1 MRPTGLSFLPIPSR
15 FRAGLIVVSAVLF
28 LAAVPAGPVRAA
40 DDPRSIGEWLERLE
54 RAEATYQ
61 EAWSVLV
68 QDLATGDVVLAYEPK
83 RLVIPASNRKIATFA
98 LALERFGPEYRF
110 STQLGLT
117 PGARNDEGWI
127 TSSLV
132 MQSNGDPSFSR
143 KYLRNQNPA
152 DYLQGWIRHL
162 DTLGLTRFQGAFFI
176 DASAFG
182 AEQQIYP
189 DTWDYDNRHQSFA
202 AIPSALA
209 INDNLIQVRATPS
222 SEKWAVGRIR
232 LYPDAGGLGLRNET
246 RTVTG
251 RTRGLKAEFSVDGQ
265 DLLVSGGLGQRA
277 GTQVVNVPL
286 ARPLDYIRSLV
297 EAALKA
303 EGIEV
308 QGGVHVLTDPRQA
321 GGLRVDRIVARHEGP
336 PLPELLGTMM
346 RESDNF
352 LAEQFWRAAAH
363 RATGLGTVEAARR
376 TEQEWLNRHGLPWV
390 EPGYDGSG
398 LSRLNQISAEG
409 QVAVLRAIFGSPYG
423 AYLFHS
429 LPASGR
435 NGTLKRRDFDANN
448 GRVLAKTG
456 TLTGVSALSGF
467 ILDEQERPRW
477 VFSMIGNAPRGTK
490 GRLTVRQN
498 QIMKLLIQK
507 LDGRES
513 PLPERVPMKRRER
526 GLKVYVEHPS

>member
-1 MRPTGLSFLPIPSR
+1 MRQPGLSFHAIQPG
-15 FRAGLIVVSAVLF
+15 FRAGVTALLAGLF
-28 LAAVPAGPVRAA
+28 LVLPSFPAVGASG
-40 DDPRSIGEWLERLE
+40 DPRSIGDWLERLD
-54 RAEATYQ
+54 RAERTYH
-61 EAWSVLV
+61 EEWSVLV
-68 QDLATGDVVLAYEPK
+68 ADLATGEVVLSYEPD

-132 MQSNGDPSFSR
+132 LQSNGDPTFSR
-143 KYLRNQNPA
+143 KHLRNQNPA
-152 DYLQGWIRHL
+152 EYLQGWIRHL
-162 DTLGLTRFQGAFFI
+162 DTLGLIRFQGAFFI

-182 AEQQIYP
+182 TEQQIYP
-189 DTWDYDNRHQSFA
+189 DTWDYDNRRQSFA
-202 AIPSALA
+202 AIPSAIA
-209 INDNLIQVRATPS
+209 INDNLIRVSAYPA
-222 SEKWAVGRIR
+222 SEKWAAGRIH
-232 LYPDAGGLGLRNET
+232 LYPASGGLGLRNET

-251 RTRGLKAEFSVDGQ
+251 RTLGLKAEFSVDGRE
-265 DLLVSGGLGQRA
+265 LLVSGGLGQRS
-277 GTQVVNVPL
+277 GTQVLSVPL
-286 ARPLDYIRSLV
+286 ARPLDYMKSLV
-297 EAALKA
+297 EGALEA

-308 QGGVHVLTDPRQA
+308 QGGVHVLTDPRQT
-321 GGLRVDRIVARHEGP
+321 GSLTIDRVVARHEAP

-352 LAEQFWRAAAH
+352 YAEQFWRAAAH
-363 RATGLGTVEAARR
+363 RATGLGTLDGARR
-376 TEQEWLNRHGLPWV
+376 TEQEWLNRHGLSWV

-398 LSRLNQISAEG
+398 LSRLNRISASG
-409 QVAVLRAIFGSPYG
+409 QVAVLRALFDSPYG

-429 LPASGR
+429 LPGSGQD
-435 NGTLKRRDFDANN
+435 GTLKRRDFDAED

-467 ILDEQERPRW
+467 ILDGDERPRW

-498 QIMKLLIQK
+498 QIMKLLIHK
-507 LDGRES
+507 LDGRQE
-513 PLPERVPMKRRER
+513 PLQERVPMKRRER
-526 GLKVYVEHPS
+526 GLKLYVEHPS

>member
-1 MRPTGLSFLPIPSR
+1 MCPTGLFPPRLTARRPPALATLLPVLLLCLS
-15 FRAGLIVVSAVLF
+15 LSAVQ
-28 LAAVPAGPVRAA
+28 AR
-40 DDPRSIGEWLERLE
+40 DPRSIGEWLERLE
-54 RAEATYQ
+54 RAEEAFQ
-61 EAWSVLV
+61 EEWSVQV
-68 QDLATGDVVLAYEPK
+68 RDLSTGEVLLEHDPD

-117 PGARNDEGWI
+117 PGGRNEDGWI

-143 KYLRNQNPA
+143 KYLRNKNPA

-189 DTWDYDNRHQSFA
+189 ATWDYDNRHQSFA
-202 AIPSALA
+202 AIPSAVT
-209 INDNLIQVRATPS
+209 INGNLIQVRAYPS
-222 SEKWAVGRIR
+222 SSKWAVGRIR
-232 LYPDAGGLGLRNET
+232 LYPDGAGLGLRNET
-246 RTVTG
+246 RTVSG
-251 RTRGLKAEFSVDGQ
+251 RVRGLKAEFSVDGGE
-265 DLLVSGGLGQRA
+265 LLVRGGLGQRA
-277 GTQVVNVPL
+277 GTQVVLVPL
-286 ARPLDYIRSLV
+286 ARPLDFIKAVV
-297 EAALKA
+297 EEALEE
-303 EGIEV
+303 EGVEV
-308 QGGVHVLTDPRQA
+308 QGGVHILTDPRQA
-321 GGLRVDRIVARHEGP
+321 DGLRIDRVVARHEAP

-346 RESDNF
+346 RDSDNF
-352 LAEQFWRAAAH
+352 FAEQFWRAAAH
-363 RATGLGTVEAARR
+363 RATGLGTMDAARR
-376 TEQEWLNRHGLPWV
+376 TEQEWLDRHGLAWV

-398 LSRLNQISAEG
+398 LSRLNRISAGG
-409 QVAVLRAIFGSPYG
+409 QIAVLEAIFNSPYG

-429 LPASGR
+429 LPESGR
-435 NGTLKRRDFDANN
+435 SGTLKRRDFDADR

-467 ILDEQERPRW
+467 ILDTEERPRW
-477 VFSMIGNAPRGTK
+477 VFSLIGNAPRGTK

-498 QIMKLLIQK
+498 QIMKLLIHK
-507 LDGRES
+507 LDGREE